1 MKTYVPRRGD
11 ITRAWW
17 VVNADGL
24 TLGRLATAVA
34 GRLRGKHRACFTPF
48 LDTGDHV
55 VIVNAGKIVLT
66 GRKWT
71 DKMYRRHSQYPGGL
85 TEITAR
91 DLARK
96 HPERLVEHAVRGMLP
111 KGPLGRRMV
120 RKLKVYAGPTHPH
133 APQKPA
139 PLDVPG
145 ARRAE
150 V

>member
-24 TLGRLATAVA
+24 TLGRLATVVA
-34 GRLRGKHRACFTPF
+34 GRLRGKDSAFFTPF

-55 VIVNAGKIVLT
+55 VVVNAKKIVLT

-71 DKMYRRHSQYPGGL
+71 EKLYRRHSHYPGGL
-85 TEITAR
+85 TEIAAR

-111 KGPLGRRMV
+111 KGPLGRQMA
-120 RKLKVYAGPTHPH
+120 RKLKVYGGPVHPH
-133 APQKPA
+133 APQRPA
-139 PLDVPG
+139 PLEIPD

-150 V
+150 A

>member
-11 ITRAWW
+11 VTRAWW

-24 TLGRLATAVA
+24 TLGRMATVVA
-34 GRLRGKHRACFTPF
+34 GRLRGKHSPFFTPF

-55 VIVNAGKIVLT
+55 VVINAEKIVLT

-71 DKMYRRHSQYPGGL
+71 EKLYRRHSQYPGGL
-85 TEITAR
+85 TEIVAR

-111 KGPLGRRMV
+111 KGPLGRRMA
-120 RKLKVYAGPTHPH
+120 RKLKVYKGPVHPH
-133 APQKPA
+133 APQKPV
-139 PLDVPG
+139 PLDIPA
-145 ARRAE
+145 ARRVEA
-150 V
+150 

>member
-11 ITRAWW
+11 VSRAWW
-17 VVNADGL
+17 LVDASGL

-34 GRLRGKHRACFTPF
+34 SRLRGKHRAFFTPF

-55 VIVNAGKIVLT
+55 VVVNAEKVVLT

-71 DKMYRRHSQYPGGL
+71 DKLYRRHSQYPGGL
-85 TEITAR
+85 TEVTAR
-91 DLARK
+91 EMVKK

-111 KGPLGRRMV
+111 RGPLGRQMA
-120 RKLKVYAGPTHPH
+120 RKLKVYAGPRHPH

-139 PLDVPG
+139 PLDIPD

-150 V
+150 A